1 MSAKQPPTRRLQRL
15 ARSVPIALVAL
26 ASMVNLACSLATVQP
41 RMAKDFASG
50 ETRVEKVALLP
61 VDVSVQ
67 IKGEASRARAEN
79 LEDQLATRVQRG
91 VAQAL
96 QRRGYK
102 VTRPI
107 DASGCVPQRHGEQ
120 RAFVIHPTDL
130 AAMRVEIHNITS
142 AHAGGPGLIEARVSS
157 DLTRQI
163 AATTGAD
170 ASLYARGFVF
180 VAPGESA
187 GATVLKVLAATL
199 MIVIVVGMVMMLF
212 AGASKGKSKGK
223 SRSRSRSHSAF
234 PSISRS
240 HHSSGGHRGHRHR
253 GSSAG
258 RAVLG
263 LARAVAEV
271 GEVALRTAPL
281 ALEAAAEARA
291 DREAD
296 ADLPCH
302 RCAPPPPPPPAP
314 PSALPLAGP
323 WEEVDEP
330 GLPPTALPAPP
341 AAPAPPPA
349 RSAPLPAPPPATLV
363 LHDPGKV
370 PTRSTV
376 GLAVTLVQNSSGRVL
391 WHAKQD
397 FPVQVDR
404 SYNVEKLVDH
414 FFAKLPPAR

>member
-1 MSAKQPPTRRLQRL
+1 
-15 ARSVPIALVAL
+15 
-26 ASMVNLACSLATVQP
+26 MVNLACSLPTVQP

-67 IKGEASRARAEN
+67 IKGESSRAKADN
-79 LEDQLATRVQRG
+79 LEDQLATKVQRG

-102 VTRPI
+102 VTRPL
-107 DASGCVPQRHGEQ
+107 DASGCVPHRHGEQ

-130 AAMRVEIHNITS
+130 AALRVEIHNTTA

-170 ASLYARGFVF
+170 ASIYARGFVF

-212 AGASKGKSKGK
+212 AGGKSKSK

-240 HHSSGGHRGHRHR
+240 HHSRGHRHR

-263 LARAVAEV
+263 LARVVAEV

-291 DREAD
+291 DREAYV
-296 ADLPCH
+296 DLPCH
-302 RCAPPPPPPPAP
+302 RGAPPPLPPPPPAE
-314 PSALPLAGP
+314 LPEGGP
-323 WEEVDEP
+323 WEETDEP

-341 AAPAPPPA
+341 ATTAATTAAPA
-349 RSAPLPAPPPATLV
+349 RTTPLPATLV

>member
-1 MSAKQPPTRRLQRL
+1 MPPKQPPSRRLQRL
-15 ARSVPIALVAL
+15 ARSIPVAL
-26 ASMVNLACSLATVQP
+26 LALAAMVNLACSLPTVQP
-41 RMAKDFASG
+41 RMATDFVSG

-67 IKGEASRARAEN
+67 IKGESSRARAES
-79 LEDQLATRVQRG
+79 LEDQLATKVQRG

-96 QRRGYK
+96 QRRGYR
-102 VTRPI
+102 VTRPL
-107 DASGCVPQRHGEQ
+107 DASGCVPQRHGAE

-130 AAMRVEIHNITS
+130 AALRVEIHNVTA

-170 ASLYARGFVF
+170 ASIYARGFVF

-199 MIVIVVGMVMMLF
+199 MIVIVVGMVLMLF
-212 AGASKGKSKGK
+212 AGASKGKSKG
-223 SRSRSRSHSAF
+223 RSSSRSHSAF

-240 HHSSGGHRGHRHR
+240 HHHSRGHR

-263 LARAVAEV
+263 FARAVAEV

-291 DREAD
+291 EREAH
-296 ADLPCH
+296 AELPCH
-302 RCAPPPPPPPAP
+302 RCAPPPLPPP
-314 PSALPLAGP
+314 PSALPEAGP
-323 WEEVDEP
+323 WEETDEP
-330 GLPPTALPAPP
+330 GLPPAALPAPP
-341 AAPAPPPA
+341 ATPGPPPA
-349 RSAPLPAPPPATLV
+349 RSAPLPATLV

-376 GLAVTLVQNSSGRVL
+376 GLAVTLVQNSTGRVL
-391 WHAKQD
+391 WHARQD

-414 FFAKLPPAR
+414 FFAGLPPAR